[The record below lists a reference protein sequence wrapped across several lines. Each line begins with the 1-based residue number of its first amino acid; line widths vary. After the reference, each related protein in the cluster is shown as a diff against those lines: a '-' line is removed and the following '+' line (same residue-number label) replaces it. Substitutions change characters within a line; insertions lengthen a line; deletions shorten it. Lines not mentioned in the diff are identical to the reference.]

1 MSVFKECDTPQVL
14 DSHNTMAAEGG
25 CINEPSNKP
34 QELCVDEVQSGSDMG
49 SNSVVSDNST
59 LAEAKNADN
68 SKASCKFS
76 LKRIWP
82 WLIGAAVAIAAILV
96 FVLTQKSPVEKLNE
110 YIQNNGEPFE
120 GGYRLVSKENI
131 EKGQTSL
138 ISYGNGSYVFAWDMD
153 NSIMENS
160 FRLKVEP
167 KSKMAS
173 FEIKENI
180 TLVVGFRGA
189 SDSVTA
195 TGTIEKAKN
204 ISSSDVNFETY
215 RPFTI
220 QLFTAGDVS
229 YYNEEMVK
237 DDVKSTINS
246 MLKNINDMLELSGTG
261 ATLAEF
267 GFTS

>member
-1 MSVFKECDTPQVL
+1 M
-14 DSHNTMAAEGG
+14 
-25 CINEPSNKP
+25 
-34 QELCVDEVQSGSDMG
+34 
-49 SNSVVSDNST
+49 
-59 LAEAKNADN
+59 
-68 SKASCKFS
+68 
-76 LKRIWP
+76 
-82 WLIGAAVAIAAILV
+82 
-96 FVLTQKSPVEKLNE
+96 
-110 YIQNNGEPFE
+110 
-120 GGYRLVSKENI
+120 SKENI

-167 KSKMAS
+167 KNKMAS

-195 TGTIEKAKN
+195 TGTIEKSKN

-261 ATLAEF
+261 ATLADF